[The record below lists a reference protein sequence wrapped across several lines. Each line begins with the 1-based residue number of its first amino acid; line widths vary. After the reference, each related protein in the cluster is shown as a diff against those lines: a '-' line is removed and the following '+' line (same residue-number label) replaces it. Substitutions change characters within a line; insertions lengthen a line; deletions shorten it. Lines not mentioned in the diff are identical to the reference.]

1 MTLPWKLSLGS
12 AGGVNRQGLAAV
24 NGEEVDRD
32 FLVRVAVKG
41 LTGVTVAE
49 PGLGEVGGAI
59 WATGGAL
66 CFGDAAE
73 GLGAVTLAICFGV
86 EGVVG
91 AFGDMGGEL

>member
-1 MTLPWKLSLGS
+1 M
-12 AGGVNRQGLAAV
+12 AAV
-24 NGEEVDRD
+24 SGEDVDRD
-32 FLVRVAVKG
+32 FLVRVAVNG

-49 PGLGEVGGAI
+49 AGLGEVGGGAI
-59 WATGGAL
+59 WAAGGAF

-73 GLGAVTLAICFGV
+73 GLGAATLAICFGV